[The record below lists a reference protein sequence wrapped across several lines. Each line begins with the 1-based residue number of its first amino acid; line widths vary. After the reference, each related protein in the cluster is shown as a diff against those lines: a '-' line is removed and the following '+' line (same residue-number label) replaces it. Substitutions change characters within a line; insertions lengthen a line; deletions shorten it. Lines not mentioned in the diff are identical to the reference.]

1 MPVLQLSQM
10 TAFSTGSDLWILPS
24 HDRTKTALR
33 LDWLM
38 NFQKSRSET
47 HQSQKLSEKID
58 LILDETEFPRPQV
71 NFSDKSPLA
80 IPGAQLVPAKWV
92 VYTSWKEKDLSFL
105 GEWTESCFKTWNNFG
120 QPTLRVFLPSGVVAS
135 EFQKKWKDISNFED
149 YSLVLD

>member
-24 HDRTKTALR
+24 HGRTKTALR

-47 HQSQKLSEKID
+47 HQSQKISDTVD
-58 LILDETEFPRPQV
+58 LILKETEFPRPQV
-71 NFSDKSPLA
+71 FFSDASPLA

-92 VYTSWKEKDLSFL
+92 VYTSWNESDSNFL
-105 GEWTESCFKTWNNFG
+105 EAWTRSCFKTWKDLG
-120 QPTLRVFLPSGVVAS
+120 KPTLRVFLPAGVVAS
-135 EFQKKWKDISNFED
+135 DFQKKWKDISNFED